1 MVLVPAVRFYGTHHC
16 QGGQDMQETNKRF
29 SRLDDQQVKL
39 VFLHLDEKQRRLVAG
54 LLSKTVEWGGDSVM
68 AQMTGIDRKTIMKGR
83 IEIDEGL
90 KNIPEDRIR
99 STGAGRPPVEKKR

>member
-1 MVLVPAVRFYGTHHC
+1 
-16 QGGQDMQETNKRF
+16 MQESYKRF

-39 VFLHLDEKQRRLVAG
+39 VFLHLDEKQKRLVAG

-83 IEIDEGL
+83 LEIDDGL
-90 KNIPEDRIR
+90 KRTPEDRIR
-99 STGAGRPPVEKKR
+99 NAGAGRPSVEKKR